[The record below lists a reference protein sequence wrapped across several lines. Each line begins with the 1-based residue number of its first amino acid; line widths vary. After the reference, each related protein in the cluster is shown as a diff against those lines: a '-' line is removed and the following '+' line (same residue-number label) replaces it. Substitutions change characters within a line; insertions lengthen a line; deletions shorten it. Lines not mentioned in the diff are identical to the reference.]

1 MEGGQAI
8 VEVEDTGP
16 GITADRILHL
26 FHPFFTTKEGGMGMG
41 LAISQTIVENHDG
54 RIWAESE
61 PGTGSTFYVSLPLA
75 QADTPDATV
84 AGKSELLESLT

>member
-1 MEGGQAI
+1 VA
-8 VEVEDTGP
+8 VADSGP
-16 GITADRILHL
+16 GISPERILHL

-61 PGTGSTFYVSLPLA
+61 SGQGATFYVSLPLA
-75 QADTPDATV
+75 EAAEGASAQPV
-84 AGKSELLESLT
+84 LLEGMT